1 MDKKQLTSAA
11 ISALLGA
18 TVGSSSMMVYL
29 GAHVPADAQT
39 PAAPAVS
46 VEPLRG
52 GTDQDR
58 IVAAVKRDE
67 PSVVALDVDIDG
79 QRYVPPDPFAQF
91 FGGAPQTGGM
101 SPYHERASG
110 SGFVY
115 SKDGLIVT
123 NAHVVKFG
131 KGTNVKI
138 TVIFSNGDRVPAH
151 VFAADPRADLALVK
165 VDHYA
170 KLPPPLE
177 LAQSAD
183 VVAGQWAIAL
193 GEPFALQHSVSV
205 GVVSGFDRTE
215 TIGDDSGS
223 SSARTFRGLLQTSA
237 PINPG
242 NSGGPLIDDEGR
254 VIGINQSVASP
265 QGGAQGIGFAV
276 PADTIKQQVAL
287 LEQHPGEM
295 NGPPLP
301 YLGISMQPMTDE
313 LRQQL
318 AYHGEGVAVEGVYSG
333 GPADKAGLE
342 PGDVIQEVNG
352 KRVAT
357 ADQVVAA
364 VRDTKPGEKLRLQIW
379 SAGFKKLAAVTVGTA
394 PDDFQVGEAPPQQ
407 AQSFP

>member
-1 MDKKQLTSAA
+1 MSPRLASTA
-11 ISALLGA
+11 IAALLGA
-18 TVGSSSMMVYL
+18 TVGSASMMVYE
-29 GAHVPADAQT
+29 GSRVAADAQT
-39 PAAPAVS
+39 SPKGYAS
-46 VEPLRG
+46 VEPIRG

-67 PSVVALDVDIDG
+67 PSVVALDVDVDG
-79 QRYVPPDPFAQF
+79 KRFVPPDPFAQF
-91 FGGAPQTGGM
+91 FGEAPEPGRL

-115 SKDGLIVT
+115 SRDGLIVT

-131 KGTNVKI
+131 KDANVKI
-138 TVIFSNGDRVPAH
+138 TVVFANGDRVPAH
-151 VFAADPRADLALVK
+151 IYAADPRADIALVK
-165 VDHYA
+165 VDNYG
-170 KLPPPLE
+170 KLPPPLV
-177 LAQSAD
+177 LAHSGD

-215 TIGDDSGS
+215 TIGDESGTS
-223 SSARTFRGLLQTSA
+223 PARTFSGLLQTSA

-242 NSGGPLIDDEGR
+242 NSGGPLIDDAGR

-276 PADTIKQQVAL
+276 PADTVKQQVAF

-301 YLGISMQPMTDE
+301 YLGLSMQPLTAD

-318 AYHGEGVAVEGVYSG
+318 SYRGEGVAIEGVFQG
-333 GPADKAGLE
+333 GPADAAGLQ

-352 KRVAT
+352 KPVAT

-364 VRDTKPGEKLRLQIW
+364 VRDTKPGEILRLKIW

-394 PDDFQVGEAPPQQ
+394 PDDYQVGEVPLPQS
-407 AQSFP
+407 QSLP

>member
-1 MDKKQLTSAA
+1 METKRLTSAA
-11 ISALLGA
+11 IAALLGA
-18 TVGSSSMMVYL
+18 SVGSGSMMVYL
-29 GAHVPADAQT
+29 GSHVPADAQT
-39 PAAPAVS
+39 SAAPSMS
-46 VEPLRG
+46 VEPMRG

-91 FGGAPQTGGM
+91 FGNAPQTGGM

-165 VDHYA
+165 VDNYS

-177 LAQSAD
+177 LAHSAD
-183 VVAGQWAIAL
+183 VMAGQWAIAL

-215 TIGDDSGS
+215 TIGDDAGT
-223 SSARTFRGLLQTSA
+223 ARPQTFRGLLQTSA

-276 PADTIKQQVAL
+276 PADTVRQQVAL
-287 LEQHPGEM
+287 LQQHPGEM

-301 YLGISMQPMTDE
+301 YLGISMQPMTDD
-313 LRQQL
+313 LRKQL
-318 AYHGEGVAVEGVYSG
+318 AYHGEGVAIEGVFSG

-342 PGDVIQEVNG
+342 PGDVIQNVNG
-352 KRVAT
+352 KPVAT

-364 VRDTKPGEKLRLQIW
+364 VRATKPGETLRLQIW
-379 SAGFKKLAAVTVGTA
+379 SSGFKKLAAVTVGTA
-394 PDDFQVGEAPPQQ
+394 PDDYQVGEAPARQGPML
-407 AQSFP
+407 P